1 VGRAYRDAVVAISG
15 PGYVCHW
22 RSYKFG
28 FARMASIVLMGITL
42 LKLVLLDSITFGP
55 VQKIVSYIVLGV
67 LLLVISFFYQKF
79 RQQLFNDDSSI
90 RHPKNYHVIESLC
103 IAE

>member
-1 VGRAYRDAVVAISG
+1 MFAIG
-15 PGYVCHW
+15 AL
-22 RSYKFG
+22 YKFG

-79 RQQLFNDDSSI
+79 RQQLFNDD
-90 RHPKNYHVIESLC
+90 K
-103 IAE
+103 